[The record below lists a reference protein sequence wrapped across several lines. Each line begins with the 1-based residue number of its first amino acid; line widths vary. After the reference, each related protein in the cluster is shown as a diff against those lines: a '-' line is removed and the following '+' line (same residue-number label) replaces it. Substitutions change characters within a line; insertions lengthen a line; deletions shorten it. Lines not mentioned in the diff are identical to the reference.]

1 MALGIGAIA
10 ELPIASFENRSL
22 SAVSV
27 AGVFCTGVVTNQN
40 LETDQDRRVYP
51 VGVAAT
57 GVTIN
62 GASSDQSDL
71 GTFLVVECESN
82 ITLVPS
88 VATASFSSAN
98 PPFQF
103 ILGSGYLL
111 VGVSTTGILNSVS
124 YEEDRRLYILGV
136 QGQALSGALFT
147 YSGLGAGTAP
157 TYNLNTP
164 TTPGLYTEIEP
175 STSANYNPV

>member
-1 MALGIGAIA
+1 M
-10 ELPIASFENRSL
+10 
-22 SAVSV
+22 
-27 AGVFCTGVVTNQN
+27 
-40 LETDQDRRVYP
+40 
-51 VGVAAT
+51 
-57 GVTIN
+57 
-62 GASSDQSDL
+62 
-71 GTFLVVECESN
+71 
-82 ITLVPS
+82 
-88 VATASFSSAN
+88 
-98 PPFQF
+98 
-103 ILGSGYLL
+103 
-111 VGVSTTGILNSVS
+111 GVSTTGILNSVS